1 MAMQR
6 LGKNGRRRSGCGC
19 SGLGGVIIA
28 LVCVAGMSWPL
39 VLNAIGTSA
48 TGAISEKFESVRIEY
63 GEWFRHF
70 QVTGTYSIP
79 GQPLQHRAVCD
90 VDEKTYDSLRV
101 GGPVTVRY
109 MRNLPPQPFLTTAR
123 MAACSP
129 VGISMGPSVWRLIYA
144 GAILLAVLFIWLV
157 LRVRLAI
164 WLLPVWVCFAFVYLG
179 MPRVEPEPRQ
189 PVPATAT
196 VADITTIDAL
206 WETPQ
211 SDGIPLQHPYQ
222 LVQLRFVP
230 KGMDAPVV
238 AIDKIGDDTSDLKK
252 GRSVTIVY
260 DAANPRIARVQEGT
274 RRFPEQAWMTVM
286 LWGAVI
292 GVLGILAVGARG
304 LLRMIR
310 RNLPF

>member
-1 MAMQR
+1 MGTQAQAQQP
-6 LGKNGRRRSGCGC
+6 GKRRRGCGC
-19 SGLGGVIIA
+19 SPVILLIP
-28 LVCVAGMSWPL
+28 VAIFAAFAWPI
-39 VLNAIGTSA
+39 VLNSIGTTAS
-48 TGAISEKFESVRIEY
+48 GVVSGKFESIRIEY
-63 GEWFRHF
+63 GDWFRHF

-79 GQPLQHRAVCD
+79 GQPIDRRAVCD
-90 VDEKTYDSLRV
+90 VDEKTYDSLRI

-123 MAACSP
+123 MAPCSL

-144 GAILLAVLFIWLV
+144 GAILLGVLFVWLA

-179 MPRVEPEPRQ
+179 MPRVEPAPRQ
-189 PVPATAT
+189 PVSATAT
-196 VADITTIDAL
+196 VANITTIDTL
-206 WETPQ
+206 WETSQ
-211 SDGIPLQHPYQ
+211 SDGIPLQHAYQ
-222 LVQLRFVP
+222 VVELRFVP

-238 AIDKIGDDTSDLKK
+238 AIDKIDDDTSDLKK
-252 GRSVTIVY
+252 GQSVAIAY
-260 DAANPRIARVQEGT
+260 DAGNPRIAQVQAGT
-274 RRFPEQAWMTVM
+274 RRFPVQAWMTVM

-292 GVLGILAVGARG
+292 GALGLLALGARG